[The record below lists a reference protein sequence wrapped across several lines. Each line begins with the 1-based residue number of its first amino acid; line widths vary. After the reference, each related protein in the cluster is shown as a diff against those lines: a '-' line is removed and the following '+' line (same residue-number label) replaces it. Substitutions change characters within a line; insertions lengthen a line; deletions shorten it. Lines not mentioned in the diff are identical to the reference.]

1 MIRIS
6 NLRYSYGSSGFQL
19 SIPRL
24 EVSAATKVGI
34 VGPSG
39 SGKTTLLNLISG
51 AKVPKDGEI
60 VVGDVSVSSMS
71 DSQRRNFRASQIGFV
86 FQDFELLDY
95 LTVEE
100 NVRLPFGINSHLKF
114 GSEQRE
120 LLKSLASQAGIAD
133 KLNRRPD
140 QLSQGERQRVAI
152 CRALITAPK
161 IVLADEPTG
170 SLDPQTAQ
178 EVLNL
183 LIDQVS
189 KHSATLLMVTH
200 DHSLLHRL
208 DRTIDMAEFLNYSVG
223 NRVTDAQSREVSP

>member
-24 EVSAATKVGI
+24 EVSAASKIGI

-51 AKVPKDGEI
+51 AKVPNDGE
-60 VVGDVSVSSMS
+60 VEVGGVSVSSMS

-114 GSEQRE
+114 GNEQRE
-120 LLKSLASQAGIAD
+120 LLKSLASQAGISD

-152 CRALITAPK
+152 CRALITSPK

-170 SLDPQTAQ
+170 SLDPKTAQ

-183 LIDQVS
+183 LIDQAP
-189 KHSATLLMVTH
+189 KHAATLMMVTH

-208 DRTIDMAEFLNYSVG
+208 DRTIDMAEFLESPID
-223 NRVTDAQSREVSP
+223 NRVTDTQSREVTP

>member
-6 NLRYSYGSSGFQL
+6 NLRYSYGPSGFQL
-19 SIPRL
+19 TIPL
-24 EVSAATKVGI
+24 LDVSVATKVGI

-39 SGKTTLLNLISG
+39 SGKTTLLNLVSG
-51 AKVPKDGEI
+51 AKVPNDGEI
-60 VVGDVSVSSMS
+60 VVGGALVSSMS

-100 NVRLPFGINSHLKF
+100 NVLLPFGINSHLKF
-114 GSEQRE
+114 GNEHRE
-120 LLKSLASQAGIAD
+120 LLIALAAQAGIAD
-133 KLNRRPD
+133 KLKRRPD

-152 CRALITAPK
+152 CRALITSPK

-170 SLDPQTAQ
+170 SLDPRTAQ

-189 KHSATLLMVTH
+189 KHAATLLMVTH

-208 DRTIDMAEFLNYSVG
+208 DRTIDMAQFLKLTDDD
-223 NRVTDAQSREVSP
+223 RVTDTQSREVSL